1 MTPQRAQIMGP
12 ATCLAVNAFV
22 YHVRLKVTPGA
33 VTLPWRRR
41 TELFSYEQT
50 VIGHESEPSRHLRFN
65 LQRAGIN
72 NRATALANQLKT
84 SR

>member
-1 MTPQRAQIMGP
+1 MTPQALQIMGP
-12 ATCLAVNAFV
+12 PTCLMANPSI
-22 YHVRLKVTPGA
+22 YLVRLKVTPGA

-41 TELFSYEQT
+41 AELFSYEQMA
-50 VIGHESEPSRHLRFN
+50 IDANPEPSRRWQSS

-72 NRATALANQLKT
+72 GWATAPANQLKK